1 MDTRPQP
8 ARHSDASRVRY
19 PVGPVGYKGLW
30 EDDFE
35 VKLERDRQ
43 NTLSAATEILQS
55 AGLRSSMERKAEE
68 GHSQSAIDHRDLHVV
83 ENPRYAG
90 AGMIPNSELRK
101 KAVAAALRRWGDANP
116 EAPLSKLSPDP
127 IIIDH
132 KSIGLTPDFCS
143 TVLWT
148 NNGEEIVYSNG
159 CTIIALR
166 VKVAA
171 VCWLALPHCCICPPT
186 VFFLFCF
193 RCQDHEDTHPP
204 GHQRHFSGH
213 TSPVSSLALS
223 GNNRILASG
232 QHGELPC
239 IRLWGFQSGVCVA
252 TLSAHHNTVACL
264 SFSLDDTLLAG
275 VGNDQKARSKIVRSF
290 GLLTIPMI
298 TPSPSLDF
306 RLCGAS
312 VHLPSAVPVV
322 AEGWKAALPA
332 MYWRQ

>member
-1 MDTRPQP
+1 M
-8 ARHSDASRVRY
+8 
-19 PVGPVGYKGLW
+19 GPVGYKGLW

-55 AGLRSSMERKAEE
+55 AGLRSSTERKAEE

-159 CTIIALR
+159 CSIIALR

-171 VCWLALPHCCICPPT
+171 VCWLALPHCFLCPPT
-186 VFFLFCF
+186 VFFSSVSVA
-193 RCQDHEDTHPP
+193 RIMRTRTHQATSATSLGILPRFP
-204 GHQRHFSGH
+204 AWHF
-213 TSPVSSLALS
+213 P
-223 GNNRILASG
+223 
-232 QHGELPC
+232 
-239 IRLWGFQSGVCVA
+239 A
-252 TLSAHHNTVACL
+252 TIE
-264 SFSLDDTLLAG
+264 F
-275 VGNDQKARSKIVRSF
+275 
-290 GLLTIPMI
+290 
-298 TPSPSLDF
+298 
-306 RLCGAS
+306 
-312 VHLPSAVPVV
+312 
-322 AEGWKAALPA
+322 
-332 MYWRQ
+332 WRQANMASYHASACGVFNPEFVLRH